1 MKFKGLLALSFIPL
15 VLTGCSSAITPS
27 FGDPSN
33 PTENR
38 QSESPST
45 SKESK
50 NSKESDD
57 SQEGHNNDE
66 NKDKNKVEKTET
78 PQEKK
83 KETPSKEKD
92 DGAYKLSEHDK
103 KIGMKL
109 DENGIPIFDGKNPKD
124 GIISIEPPA
133 EGDTNAKNTT
143 IYDPKP
149 GDLDTAVKVG
159 NEYIKN
165 VKAKK
170 WKQACNSVYEV
181 EGQNCASNLEF
192 IYKNGNNFVEY
203 KRDNITGVVISKK
216 SMSVSIKDKGYEES
230 QRMTFIKQDGAW
242 KIFIKQ

>member
-15 VLTGCSSAITPS
+15 ILTGCSSAMTPS
-27 FGDPSN
+27 FGDSSN
-33 PTENR
+33 STENR

-45 SKESK
+45 SKESN
-50 NSKESDD
+50 NSKEPDD
-57 SQEGHNNDE
+57 SQEGHKDDKS
-66 NKDKNKVEKTET
+66 KDKDKVEKTEK

-83 KETPSKEKD
+83 KEAPSKEKD
-92 DGAYKLSEHDK
+92 DGDYKLSEQDK
-103 KIGMKL
+103 KNHLKL
-109 DENGIPIFDGKNPKD
+109 DENGIPVFDGKNSDIDIPRTM
-124 GIISIEPPA
+124 S

-149 GDLDTAVKVG
+149 SDLDTAVKVG

-181 EGQNCASNLEF
+181 DGQNCASNLEF